1 MTAINRPAFFASIR
15 ASIFKGRLSQS
26 QVAGMERLLAAWEA
40 EYADKPDAWLA
51 YCLATSYHET
61 AHTMQPVAEIG
72 RGKGKPYGKRVG
84 SNIYYGRGDVQLT
97 WEHNYERAGRLLG
110 VDLVGKPDLALDP
123 AVSARVLFRGM
134 MEGWFTTRKLSDYGA
149 PLDFVKARQIVNG
162 MDDAHLIA
170 GYAKAFMAAIQE
182 GRRPA
187 PHDDPLPGKVTTG
200 KPAVQSTTIWA
211 QIAAAISAVMTPL
224 VGIVTDW
231 RAVAVIGAVVVLA
244 ACLWTVRERLRKARE
259 DGV

>member
-1 MTAINRPAFFASIR
+1 MTINRPAFFASIR
-15 ASIFKGRLSQS
+15 ASLFRGRLSQS
-26 QVAGMERLLAAWEA
+26 QVAGMERLLTAWEA

-61 AHTMQPVAEIG
+61 AHTMQPVREHG
-72 RGKGKPYGKRVG
+72 RGAGKPYGKRVG
-84 SNIYYGRGDVQLT
+84 SNVYYGRGDVQLT

-134 MEGWFTTRKLSDYGA
+134 MEGWFTTRKLADYGT

-162 MDDAHLIA
+162 MDKARLIA
-170 GYAKAFMAAIQE
+170 GYAEAFAAAIEE
-182 GRRPA
+182 GRKPVPQDEKPA
-187 PHDDPLPGKVTTG
+187 APETTG
-200 KPAVQSTTIWA
+200 KPASQSTTIWA

-231 RAVAVIGAVVVLA
+231 RAVAVIGVVVVLA